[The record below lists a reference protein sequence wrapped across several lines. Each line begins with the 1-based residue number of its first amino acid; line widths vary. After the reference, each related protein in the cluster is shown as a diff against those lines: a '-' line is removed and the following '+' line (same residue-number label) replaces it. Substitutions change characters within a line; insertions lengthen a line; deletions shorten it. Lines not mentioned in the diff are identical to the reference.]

1 MTEPMFRTDGDTFVP
16 GPAARGPWDPG
27 ALHGGAPAALI
38 ARAVELVPSPVPMRC
53 ARLTLDLMGA
63 VPMAPLNVST
73 RVLREGKRLQVVEA
87 EVSAV
92 GTDTVAV
99 RARIVRIRTEET
111 GISTE
116 TLPPPG
122 PGPQDSV
129 PLSWDRINEVNFA
142 TSAMELRF
150 AEGAFEE
157 IGPARCW
164 FRCAIPV
171 VDDETPSPLQR
182 VMAASDFGNGI
193 SRVLDFETHLF
204 INPDLTVY
212 LSREPRGEWVQLASV
227 SAIEPDGIGLATSTL
242 CDEDGPIGVA
252 AQSLFVGAR

>member
-1 MTEPMFRTDGDTFVP
+1 
-16 GPAARGPWDPG
+16 
-27 ALHGGAPAALI
+27 
-38 ARAVELVPSPVPMRC
+38 MRC

-87 EVSAV
+87 EVGAV

-122 PGPQDSV
+122 PGPQDSA

-157 IGPARCW
+157 TGPARCW

-252 AQSLFVGAR
+252 AQSLFVSAR